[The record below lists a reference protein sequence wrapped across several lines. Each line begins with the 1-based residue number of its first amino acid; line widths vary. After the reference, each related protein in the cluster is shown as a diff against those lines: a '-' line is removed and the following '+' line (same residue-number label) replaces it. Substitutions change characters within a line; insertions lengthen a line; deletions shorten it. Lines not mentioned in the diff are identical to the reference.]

1 MEKREFSLHFS
12 CRHAILIGINSEE
25 VLKMIIERSLI
36 QKLKEWK
43 DSSDRKPLILNGVRQ
58 CGKTWLLKHF
68 GQQCFDDVAYFN
80 FEHDRAILS
89 FFEGSYDPARI
100 ITQLSAFA
108 DKQIMPQKTLLI
120 FDEIQV
126 CPRAMVSLK
135 YFCEDAP
142 EYAIAAAGSLLGI
155 SIASKEG
162 FPVGKVSIL
171 ELTPCSFKEYVRA
184 SAPMLVEYIEQL
196 PLEPLLEPFCDK
208 LGHYLREYLTFGGM
222 PEVASV
228 FLESRNI
235 DKTEETLRNGLEAYK
250 KDFMKC

>member
-1 MEKREFSLHFS
+1 
-12 CRHAILIGINSEE
+12 
-25 VLKMIIERSLI
+25 MIIERSLI

-142 EYAIAAAGSLLGI
+142 EYAIADDA
-155 SIASKEG
+155 
-162 FPVGKVSIL
+162 
-171 ELTPCSFKEYVRA
+171 
-184 SAPMLVEYIEQL
+184 YIEA
-196 PLEPLLEPFCDK
+196 
-208 LGHYLREYLTFGGM
+208 LRYLTEHNLTTLDDLDYDYK
-222 PEVASV
+222 EV
-228 FLESRNI
+228 LEQ
-235 DKTEETLRNGLEAYK
+235 
-250 KDFMKC
+250 